1 MESTHIQKARLYI
14 TSLGLYEA
22 EINGKRVGDHV
33 LAPGFQP
40 FKHRHVYD
48 TYDVTEAV
56 LRGRNAIDPLIAD
69 GCDGTQVHIPS
80 DKTWSYGFGPLSDS
94 QIHNREIYDSRKESV
109 IKGWSTASFDNGDW
123 LSVEEL
129 PPLTAALVPSDGPPV
144 RKLTELQPKEILQT
158 VSGKVIVDF
167 GQNFAGC
174 ARITVSGP
182 SDTSI
187 ILRHAEVLENG
198 EIGTK
203 SPRTADPTDRFILNG
218 TCPQVWEPRFTF
230 HGFRYVKTSN
240 WPVNHTPLEPEAIT
254 DIAVWSDM
262 NEQGE
267 PCWEWNHNP
276 DNTKWCIKDG
286 RRILSTATITKY
298 LHLAANTF
306 AHRTIG
312 PKSIVTFH
320 LDVSRLKEGDVAG
333 ASIFRTNNAYIAIH
347 KHADSSR
354 LVYVEDL
361 IHSPVNIPVDCMNG
375 QPRYSGFVSRV

>member
-1 MESTHIQKARLYI
+1 MNMESTHIQKARLYI

-69 GCDGTQVHIPS
+69 GWYASGLFGHTE
-80 DKTWSYGFGPLSDS
+80 KGEFGNLYGDRIGAM
-94 QIHNREIYDSRKESV
+94 EIYDSRKESV

-262 NEQGE
+262 NEQGGLNSLTNS
-267 PCWEWNHNP
+267 WTNF
-276 DNTKWCIKDG
+276 
-286 RRILSTATITKY
+286 TATSCGLYKTILFIFPLTARSVMDAWVG
-298 LHLAANTF
+298 LTMPTF
-306 AHRTIG
+306 
-312 PKSIVTFH
+312 S
-320 LDVSRLKEGDVAG
+320 
-333 ASIFRTNNAYIAIH
+333 
-347 KHADSSR
+347 
-354 LVYVEDL
+354 
-361 IHSPVNIPVDCMNG
+361 
-375 QPRYSGFVSRV
+375 